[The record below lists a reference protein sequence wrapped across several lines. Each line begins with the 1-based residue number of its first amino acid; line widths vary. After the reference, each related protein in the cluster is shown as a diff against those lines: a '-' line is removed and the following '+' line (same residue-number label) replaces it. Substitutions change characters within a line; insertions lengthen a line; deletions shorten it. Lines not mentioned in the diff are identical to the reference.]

1 MNFVAIVGTNARKS
15 YNREL
20 LWFMKKHF
28 KEQANIEIIEIA
40 DLPLFNEDDEV
51 PLRIIEIAHQI
62 KAADGAII
70 STPEYDHSI
79 TAALKSFIE
88 WMSYGDVH
96 PFTNTPV
103 MIVGASL
110 GRQGTNN
117 AQEHLRQI
125 MDAPGLDALV
135 LPGNQFL
142 VGPAAEN
149 IDMQNDELTDPRT
162 VQFLETIF
170 ANFMTFTTLLQAMRT
185 TGVDRTKA
193 TPTVAATST
202 NYVAPV
208 NLGYQSLDNVFAG
221 SGLDEDAVPTVINA
235 PSDNADILEQG
246 DGWWVEK
253 TALTDQVVM
262 VEVAPINEQ
271 AVATVPASADATTG
285 ASMF

>member
-15 YNREL
+15 YNRKL

-28 KEQANIEIIEIA
+28 KDQVNIEIIEIA
-40 DLPLFNEDDEV
+40 DLPLFNEDDEA
-51 PLRIIEIAHQI
+51 PLRIGEIARSIQ
-62 KAADGAII
+62 ASDGVII

-88 WMSYGDVH
+88 WMSYGTLH
-96 PFTNTPV
+96 PFTNKPV
-103 MIVGASL
+103 MLVGASL

-142 VGPAAEN
+142 VGPAAQI
-149 IDMQNDELTDPRT
+149 IDMTTEELTDANT
-162 VQFLETIF
+162 IGFLETIMQHFIRF
-170 ANFMTFTTLLQAMRT
+170 ASLLQPMCGE
-185 TGVDRTKA
+185 GVDRTKPAPTSDVDIA
-193 TPTVAATST
+193 T
-202 NYVAPV
+202 V
-208 NLGYQSLDNVFAG
+208 NLGYASLDSVMPG
-221 SGLDEDAVPTVINA
+221 SPLDEDAIPTIIQPTPTA
-235 PSDNADILEQG
+235 AIIEKG

-253 TALTDQVVM
+253 TMLTDKVAAPVVGTITPATATP
-262 VEVAPINEQ
+262 VE
-271 AVATVPASADATTG
+271 ADATTG